1 MTNKNFCGIIWVIL
15 RIGGIHLGE
24 PNKTENKLE
33 HGFLQVDNQILDLLL
48 CDTKLNV
55 YGVLILC
62 KIREYQRKKA
72 KCFISNIT
80 FAKMFKTS
88 ESMIKRQVT
97 ELYDLGLIESI
108 VALNDGARGKLRLLK
123 IPRNFNK
130 ALNKILESKEF
141 LGETFK
147 GQNSNLNLNLTLEA
161 MDEDE
166 LFKGQ
171 FQGSNFDFDPRT
183 DTTFKGQNQ
192 GSNPTTFKGHSDP
205 ITIVPTKSLINNKLL
220 EGETEV
226 LQPSTSAPSPA
237 SSTDDLWNATD
248 FKNVSVPDAT
258 NSVTQDTQVSD
269 IQNGE
274 NDDMEKRTYPNQK
287 MDEMILWYNTE
298 LNPIER
304 YKYETK
310 YPREQYGS
318 ACVDFAWAER
328 LRKENQKDYYT
339 PEQIIEYFTQ
349 EKQIDFLKQINWSM
363 LWLYEDKL

>member
-1 MTNKNFCGIIWVIL
+1 MTNQNFYGIIWVIL
-15 RIGGIHLGE
+15 KIGGIHLSE
-24 PNKTENKLE
+24 PNKTDNKLE

-62 KIREYQRKKA
+62 KVREYQRKKA

-80 FAKMFKTS
+80 FAKLFKTS

-97 ELYDLGLIESI
+97 ELYDLGLIESV

-130 ALNKILESKEF
+130 VLNKILESKEF

-147 GQNSNLNLNLTLEA
+147 GQNSTLNLNLTLEA
-161 MDEDE
+161 MDEDG

-171 FQGSNFDFDPRT
+171 FQGSNFDFEPRT

-205 ITIVPTKSLINNKLL
+205 ITIDPSTSLINNKLL
-220 EGETEV
+220 EGDNEV
-226 LQPSTSAPSPA
+226 LQPSTLAPSLT
-237 SSTDDLWNATD
+237 SSTDDSWNATD
-248 FKNVSVPDAT
+248 FENVSVPDAT
-258 NSVTQDTQVSD
+258 NSVIQDTQISD
-269 IQNGE
+269 TQNGD
-274 NDDMEKRTYPNQK
+274 NDDMEKRRYPNQR
-287 MDEMILWYNTE
+287 MDEMTLWYTTE

-304 YKYETK
+304 YKYEIK
-310 YPREQYGS
+310 YPGS
-318 ACVDFAWAER
+318 SSIGFAWAER

-339 PEQIIEYFTQ
+339 PEAIVEYFTA
-349 EKQIDFLKQINWSM
+349 ENRLDYLKQINWDM
-363 LWLYEDKL
+363 LWLCENKL